1 MFGKKKKDD
10 EKVDLASLNSLVK
23 VSNKVLDILFVF
35 LIIILIYVSIRIL
48 KDSGVLG
55 GVITLLKIIAPLFIG
70 FIIAWLLDPLVSFLV
85 NKGWKRSISTFV
97 IFFLFIF
104 LIVFFLYL
112 VIPSLGRQIQDAIG
126 MVPNVVDS
134 FNSWISDFF
143 DNLSNLYKYDFSSIK
158 DNIYSS
164 ITGYTNS
171 ITLDLPNLA
180 IKVVSKALSG
190 GITLVIS
197 LFIAFYMLFDF
208 RGIRETF
215 ISFLPKKVSDNFI
228 VVTDRLDKSL
238 KNYVLGTFFV
248 TLILFGFQSLGFF
261 IAGLKAPLVFGLI
274 CAVTNIIPYV
284 GPYIG
289 GIPAVVVGFTIS
301 PVVGVLTL
309 ISVLIAQFLE
319 SYILTP
325 LILSKT
331 MKLHPVTI
339 IIGLLIFEHFFGIIG
354 MLLSTPVISCLKI
367 IIEFINERFKIT
379 QKIKE

>member
-1 MFGKKKKDD
+1 MFGKKKKND
-10 EKVDLASLNSLVK
+10 ERLDYTSLNSLIK
-23 VSNKVLDILFVF
+23 VSNKVLDILFIF
-35 LIIILIYVSIRIL
+35 LIIILIYVSIRLL

-55 GVITLLKIIAPLFIG
+55 ALITLLKIVAPLFIG

-85 NKGWKRSISTFV
+85 NKGWKRSISTFT

-104 LIVFFLYL
+104 LIVFFFYL
-112 VIPSLGRQIQDAIG
+112 VIPSLGRQLQDAIG
-126 MVPNVVDS
+126 MVPNVVDN
-134 FNSWISDFF
+134 FNSWITNFF
-143 DNLSNLYKYDFSSIK
+143 DKLSNLYKYDFSSIK
-158 DNIYSS
+158 DSIYSS

-180 IKVVSKALSG
+180 IKVVSKILSG
-190 GITLVIS
+190 GITLIIS

-215 ISFLPKKVSDNFI
+215 ISFLPKKLSDNFVI
-228 VVTDRLDKSL
+228 LTDRLDKSL

-248 TLILFGFQSLGFF
+248 TVILFSFQSLGFF

-274 CAVTNIIPYV
+274 CAVTNIIPYI

-301 PVVGVLTL
+301 PFVGVLTL
-309 ISVLIAQFLE
+309 ISVVVAQFLE

-354 MLLSTPVISCLKI
+354 MLLSTPIISCLKI
-367 IIEFINERFKIT
+367 IMEFINERFKIT

>member
-309 ISVLIAQFLE
+309 I
-319 SYILTP
+319 
-325 LILSKT
+325 
-331 MKLHPVTI
+331 
-339 IIGLLIFEHFFGIIG
+339 
-354 MLLSTPVISCLKI
+354 
-367 IIEFINERFKIT
+367 
-379 QKIKE
+379 

>member
-190 GITLVIS
+190 GLTVVIS